1 MIISHTC
8 HAKIGLSRWE
18 HVFNNDK
25 AQGKA
30 FSSPNGPWKAA
41 LLSGPPGIG
50 KTTTAT
56 LCAKEDNR
64 EVLEMNAS
72 DARSKKTLTVAL
84 GDVTG
89 SQVLCFG
96 TQRLTTNGGKAS
108 KAPMMSAK
116 KRCLIMDEVD
126 GMGAGDRGGMAEL
139 IGVIKNSRV
148 PIICICNDRQSQK
161 MKSLLPYCLDLRYK
175 RPVKSII
182 ARRVMRIGE
191 IEGMKIEQNAVEA
204 IAESCGNDIRQVLN
218 CLQMWSSSKSGGKS
232 LTYRDLRDR
241 EHSINKDAI
250 LRVSM
255 FDATKQ
261 IIEGRRGLSGGDRK
275 AAKDSLYKRSDAFFV
290 DYSLIGLNVHQNY
303 LKVMVGGYQD
313 AVRSKDDAKMDA
325 FVDRMHDSTLAMS
338 DFAVGEQAVR
348 GGDMNWSL
356 LPFLSMMAVK
366 TGYHAGG
373 ENGGFLGGYPEFAG
387 WMGKNSTRGKKNRLL
402 AELGYHMN
410 YKVSTDKADLR
421 LYYLPVLRARFME
434 LLSEG
439 DKTKVTEA
447 IALMD
452 EYGLDR
458 NDLFENID
466 EFKIDS
472 KAKGLNDIDSKQ
484 KAAFTR
490 EYNQGSH
497 KSQALVHE
505 QGAGKVSKASKS
517 TASADPASLDAV
529 DDDPVEESDVEEEEL
544 TEEKLKQLFGKKTR
558 KRGVSTEGGKG
569 NTKGVKGK
577 SK

>member
-1 MIISHTC
+1 MTLDLTSCLHSNLFLPTTQN
-8 HAKIGLSRWE
+8 IGLSRWE
-18 HVFNNDK
+18 HTFNNDK
-25 AQGKA
+25 AHGKA

-64 EVLEMNAS
+64 DVLEMNAS

-89 SQVLCFG
+89 SQVLSFG
-96 TQRLTTNGGKAS
+96 TKHSSTSTTT
-108 KAPMMSAK
+108 K

-139 IGVIKNSRV
+139 IGIIKNSRV

-161 MKSLLPYCLDLRYK
+161 IKSLLPYCLDLRYK
-175 RPVKSII
+175 RPVKTVI
-182 ARRVMRIGE
+182 ARRVMRVGE
-191 IEGMKIEQNAVEA
+191 MEGMKIEQNAVEA

-218 CLQMWSSSKSGGKS
+218 CLQMWSSSKAGGNS
-232 LTYRDLRDR
+232 LTYRDLKER
-241 EHSINKDAI
+241 ESSINKDAI

-261 IIEGRRGLSGGDRK
+261 IIEGRRGLAGADRK

-290 DYSLIGLNVHQNY
+290 DYSLIGINVHQNY
-303 LKVMVGGYQD
+303 LKVMVGGYQE

-325 FVDRMHDSTLAMS
+325 FVDRMHESTLAMS

-356 LPFLSMMAVK
+356 LPFLSMMTVK

-373 ENGGFLGGYPEFAG
+373 ENGGFLGGFPEFAG
-387 WMGKNSTRGKKNRLL
+387 WMGKNSTRGKKSRLL
-402 AELGYHMN
+402 NELGYHMN

-421 LYYLPVLRARFME
+421 LYYLPVLRARFMT
-434 LLSEG
+434 LLADG
-439 DKTKVTEA
+439 DKAKITEA

-458 NDLFENID
+458 NDVFENID

-490 EYNQGSH
+490 EYNQGAH

-505 QGAGKVSKASKS
+505 QGAGKVSKASRS
-517 TASADPASLDAV
+517 TASSDPASLDAV
-529 DDDPVEESDVEEEEL
+529 DDDKVEESDDEEEEL
-544 TEEKLKQLFGKKTR
+544 SEEKLRELFGKKTR
-558 KRGVSTEGGKG
+558 KSNSKS
-569 NTKGVKGK
+569 VKGK